1 MPSLLDKLQSKL
13 ELLRLEKRYTR
24 SRHRRS
30 HFVSGAVYVDGEYV
44 FQTPNSTGSSKSSS
58 HTTATGTPGT
68 DALHGDY
75 YTHKAYSREPAVDVI
90 AEEERA
96 VEEESQR
103 KRLNRFSTMPSM
115 PSMSSLR
122 RDETETPEETHQRKK
137 LNRFSS
143 IAGFGRDYDVNNK
156 TLPPRP
162 KQSRRLSMLR

>member
-44 FQTPNSTGSSKSSS
+44 FQTPSSTGSSKSSS
-58 HTTATGTPGT
+58 HTTVTGTPGV

-75 YTHKAYSREPAVDVI
+75 YAHKAQSREPAVDVI
-90 AEEERA
+90 AEEDRS
-96 VEEESQR
+96 VEENFQR
-103 KRLNRFSTMPSM
+103 NRMNRFSTMPSM
-115 PSMSSLR
+115 PSMSSMNR
-122 RDETETPEETHQRKK
+122 EHETPEETHQRKK

-156 TLPPRP
+156 ALPPRP
-162 KQSRRLSMLR
+162 KENRRLSMLR

>member
-58 HTTATGTPGT
+58 HTTVTGTPGV

-75 YTHKAYSREPAVDVI
+75 YAHSSNKAYAREPAVDVI
-90 AEEERA
+90 AEEDRA
-96 VEEESQR
+96 VEEEFQR
-103 KRLNRFSTMPSM
+103 KRMNRFSAM

-122 RDETETPEETHQRKK
+122 RETETPEETHQRKK

-156 TLPPRP
+156 ALPARP
-162 KQSRRLSMLR
+162 KESRRLSMLR